1 MTSVTTL
8 PLQPIRQETTCTMQP
23 AGVVLQ
29 RNIAHRREQSLRMFD
44 LSGASANQIVSDI
57 RVACLKLTAVLLLVC
72 TVPLTASA
80 GTIQDFHYASQ
91 ALGRDQVAQVYIPD
105 GAAPPGGW
113 PVLYLLHGLDGAS
126 TDWQTLGRIQS
137 IMDREIAEHQIQP
150 FVVVMPPGNNSWYV
164 DSADVSGPGNYAT
177 ATAHDLP
184 AAIEEAFPVGEDRA
198 HRAIAGLSMGG
209 FGALRLGLQ
218 ETDRYLAIAAMSPA
232 IWQNVPTELLDKP
245 QAELDRTRA
254 GSYFRPADPDDV
266 TVGLDLPPD
275 GRHFGK
281 AFGTPF
287 NPRRFNAENV
297 FTLLQNAIEAHKK
310 LPSIFLT
317 VGDDDSH
324 LLWRGAIAFF
334 ETMQMDHRDMEFRVT
349 DGDHNW
355 NCWRSSLMDA
365 ITFVDAQFRRRPAE
379 KDALR

>member
-1 MTSVTTL
+1 MALLTL
-8 PLQPIRQETTCTMQP
+8 AAVFFLVGAGPL
-23 AGVVLQ
+23 A
-29 RNIAHRREQSLRMFD
+29 
-44 LSGASANQIVSDI
+44 
-57 RVACLKLTAVLLLVC
+57 AV
-72 TVPLTASA
+72 A
-80 GTIQDFHYASQ
+80 GTIQDFHYASP
-91 ALGRDQVAQVYIPD
+91 ALGRDQVAQVYVPD

-126 TDWQTLGRIQS
+126 TDWQTLGRIQLT
-137 IMDREIAEHQIQP
+137 MDRAILEHQIRP
-150 FVVVMPPGNNSWYV
+150 FVVVMPPGTNSWYV
-164 DSADVSGPGNYAT
+164 NSADVSGPGDYET

-184 AAIEEAFPVGEDRA
+184 AAIEDAFPVGEDRA

-209 FGALRLGLQ
+209 FGALRLGLLQ
-218 ETDRYLAIAAMSPA
+218 PDHYVAIAAMSPA
-232 IWQNVPTELLDKP
+232 IWQNVPAELLDKP
-245 QAELDRTRA
+245 QAELDRTGA
-254 GSYFRPADPDDV
+254 GYFRPASTDDV
-266 TVGLDLPPD
+266 TIGIDLPPD

-281 AFGTPF
+281 AFGNPF

-297 FTLLQNAIEAHKK
+297 FTLLQNAVDAHKK

-355 NCWRSSLMDA
+355 NCWRASLVDA
-365 ITFVDAQFRRRPAE
+365 IMFVDAQFHRHAAQ

>member
-1 MTSVTTL
+1 MTL
-8 PLQPIRQETTCTMQP
+8 L
-23 AGVVLQ
+23 AGAPQ
-29 RNIAHRREQSLRMFD
+29 RNIARRTERFLK
-44 LSGASANQIVSDI
+44 LLELCGASANRFASTLRTI
-57 RVACLKLTAVLLLVC
+57 CLRLA
-72 TVPLTASA
+72 TASIVVCSGSSLAIA
-80 GTIQDFHYASQ
+80 GSIQDFHYASA

-105 GAAPPGGW
+105 GSAPPGGW

-126 TDWQTLGRIQS
+126 TDWQTLGRIQVT
-137 IMDREIAEHQIQP
+137 MDREIAEHQIRP

-164 DSADVSGPGNYAT
+164 NSADVNGPGNYET

-184 AAIEEAFPVGEDRA
+184 AAIENAFPVGEDRV

-209 FGALRLGLQ
+209 FGALRFGLL
-218 ETDRYLAIAAMSPA
+218 EPDRYVAIAAMSPA
-232 IWQNVPTELLDKP
+232 IWQNVPAELLDKP
-245 QAELDRTRA
+245 QADLDRNRV
-254 GSYFRPADPDDV
+254 GSYFRPADTDDV
-266 TVGLDLPPD
+266 TVGIDLPPD
-275 GRHFGK
+275 GRHFGR
-281 AFGTPF
+281 AFGNPF

-297 FTLLQNAIEAHKK
+297 FTLLQNAVDAHRK

-355 NCWRSSLMDA
+355 NCWRSSLLDA
-365 ITFVDAQFRRRPAE
+365 ITFVNAQFQRHPAE

>member
-1 MTSVTTL
+1 M
-8 PLQPIRQETTCTMQP
+8 EP
-23 AGVVLQ
+23 AGIVLQ
-29 RNIAHRREQSLRMFD
+29 RNIARRRAHSLRM
-44 LSGASANQIVSDI
+44 LLRCCASANQVASIV
-57 RVACLKLTAVLLLVC
+57 RAAGLKLTAVLLLVC
-72 TVPLTASA
+72 SGPLSAVA
-80 GTIQDFHYASQ
+80 GTIQDFHYASA

-105 GAAPPGGW
+105 GAPPPGGW

-126 TDWQTLGRIQS
+126 TDWQTLGRIQLT
-137 IMDREIAEHQIQP
+137 MDRAIAEHQIQP
-150 FVVVMPPGNNSWYV
+150 FLVVMPPGNNSWYV

-184 AAIEEAFPVGEDRA
+184 AAIEDAFPVGEDRA

-218 ETDRYLAIAAMSPA
+218 EPDRYAAIAAMSPA
-232 IWQNVPTELLDKP
+232 IWQNVPSELLDKP
-245 QAELDRTRA
+245 EAELDRTRS

-281 AFGTPF
+281 AFGSPF

-334 ETMQMDHRDMEFRVT
+334 ETMQMDHREMEFRVT

-355 NCWRSSLMDA
+355 NCWRASLTNA
-365 ITFVDAQFRRRPAE
+365 IAFVDAQFRRRPPE